1 MPLLFIALL
10 HSSTTLVSKTYPTN
24 QNAKP
29 QKQTLSLALTLPKTA
44 FKTGDILDM
53 GFKITNTGKDTIWLP
68 DMVLGDEIRV
78 SVLDKNGK
86 TFYQQTNGGHSMP
99 TVNSITGY
107 SDAMP
112 LTPNYCWGSD
122 TAVKSLKIVL
132 TKPGI
137 YTVNLSLTGTIHERF
152 YAQSLWQGDI
162 ETTKKIYVFPSSSQK
177 KPGTQ

>member
-1 MPLLFIALL
+1 VPDSFNPVTKKPQDK
-10 HSSTTLVSKTYPTN
+10 HKNDKPTLV
-24 QNAKP
+24 
-29 QKQTLSLALTLPKTA
+29 LSLIPSKSA
-44 FKTGDILDM
+44 FKTGDVLDM
-53 GFKITNTGKDTIWLP
+53 EFKITNIGKDTIWLP
-68 DMVLGDEIRV
+68 DMVLGDEIRI

-86 TFYQQTNGGHSMP
+86 TFYQQTNGGDSKP

-112 LTPNYCWGSD
+112 LTPNYCWGSN

-137 YTVNLSLTGTIHERF
+137 YTVYLSLTGTIQKRF
-152 YAQSLWQGDI
+152 YAQSLWQGNI

-177 KPGTQ
+177 KPNTK